1 MVATLTVVLEVF
13 TMISHSP
20 CLASRRQSSDLD
32 EHPSRSDSQDS
43 LDSEADSDSQ
53 PISSSRVRSGSG
65 IRDNEKRTRADR
77 ERERERRERRAS
89 VGRMEEALPLGEE
102 RRSSTASPRDA
113 GTTSPRGAAPSSLS
127 RESRDRG
134 DRNREKDKV
143 ERDRDRESRDR
154 DRERDRETASRDKE
168 RRQSSERRSYKGLL
182 CLSIAFI
189 FVRLRWWIL
198 TCTIADE
205 KKSSRRQSRRQKDGH
220 DAPRCQVHTRP
231 HFVACVGLEP

>member
-1 MVATLTVVLEVF
+1 
-13 TMISHSP
+13 
-20 CLASRRQSSDLD
+20 
-32 EHPSRSDSQDS
+32 
-43 LDSEADSDSQ
+43 
-53 PISSSRVRSGSG
+53 
-65 IRDNEKRTRADR
+65 
-77 ERERERRERRAS
+77 
-89 VGRMEEALPLGEE
+89 MEEALPVGEE

-182 CLSIAFI
+182 CLLIAFI

-198 TCTIADE
+198 TCIVADE

-231 HFVACVGLEP
+231 HFVACVGFRAVTLTWWGVVCRDLRSSWTRWPRLRLSSTDILLSVIRFVAFA